1 MPWLFLAKDKSIRT
15 TLMNKRIYFSL
26 LSTMLGGLGVTA
38 QAQNTPVAQ
47 MEKLTRGVVAVPAN
61 TGGELVSWRFFGTDD
76 DTRTAFAVLRN
87 GVNVSGTISNATCY
101 VDQAGTSSA
110 QYQVVTLLD
119 GEPVDTTVAVAPW
132 ANQYTTLKLDR
143 PSAGVDY
150 TYSPNDCSAAD
161 VDGDGEYE
169 LIVKWDPSNSKDNSQ
184 SGITGNVYLDAYKF
198 DGTKLWRIDLGCNIR
213 AGAHYTQFLV
223 FDFDG
228 DGKAELVCKT
238 APGSIDG
245 MGKYVTAAATDTRI
259 TSEDNTK
266 DYRNSGG
273 YILSGPEY
281 LTVFNGQTGSAEH
294 TIFYRPNRAFGSS
307 GSANYSGDW
316 GDTYGNRGDRFL
328 ATVAYLDGPDARP
341 SAVMCRGYYTR
352 AYLWAV
358 NFDGKVLSTKW
369 LHGSVDNNTVTSWDA
384 NGKLTMKTY
393 STNTSGKGSR
403 HTAFGDGNHN
413 LSCAD
418 VDGDGKDEIIYS
430 SAAIDDDGSLLYCV
444 GLGHGDAMHLSDLD
458 PDHPGLEVF
467 TVHEDGTEPYG
478 WDIHDAATGKI
489 LLHASGDTDNGRGLS
504 ADIDA
509 SNRGFEFW
517 SSNDRQIRSAQTGNV
532 VKSTGVSVNF
542 RMYWD
547 GDLQDELFDGG
558 KIDKWNGNGTS
569 RLYSPYEV
577 NYSSTCNSTKS
588 TPNLSCDLFGD
599 WREEVILWN
608 SADPSMLTIFAT
620 NIPTKFRVPTLMH
633 DHVYRMGITWQNAAY
648 NQPPHL
654 GYYLPGRF
662 ATKFQPQTNVGLEQ
676 TVNLG
681 DSIAPLVLKLQ
692 NCNVYS
698 SKVDSTYLPD
708 GSSLNTLDTQF
719 KLTKNYAESIFTFSG
734 KPTAVGDYTI
744 VVKGVNNVADGTDSY
759 EYVKIHVVDA
769 TNGIAYIDNNQKSS
783 EEIYNLAG
791 VRQPS
796 NLDSLPMGTYIVKR
810 GDATTKVVKL

>member
-1 MPWLFLAKDKSIRT
+1 
-15 TLMNKRIYFSL
+15 MNKRIYFSL

-143 PSAGVDY
+143 PAAGVDY

-266 DYRNSGG
+266 DYRNSRG

-307 GSANYSGDW
+307 GSASYSGDW

-444 GLGHGDAMHLSDLD
+444 GLGHGDAMHVSDLD
-458 PDHPGLEVF
+458 PDHSGLEVF

-608 SADPSMLTIFAT
+608 TQDPSMLTIFAT

-744 VVKGVNNVADGTDSY
+744 VVKGVNNVADGTNSY

>member
-1 MPWLFLAKDKSIRT
+1 
-15 TLMNKRIYFSL
+15 MNKRIYFSL

-87 GVNVSGTISNATCY
+87 GVNVSGTISGATCY
-101 VDQAGTSSA
+101 VDQTGTSSA

-143 PSAGVDY
+143 PAAGVDY

-266 DYRNSGG
+266 DYRNSRG

-307 GSANYSGDW
+307 GSASYSGDW

-444 GLGHGDAMHLSDLD
+444 GLGHGDAMHVSDLD
-458 PDHPGLEVF
+458 PDHSGLEVF

>member
-1 MPWLFLAKDKSIRT
+1 
-15 TLMNKRIYFSL
+15 MNKRIYFSL
-26 LSTMLGGLGVTA
+26 LSTMLGGFGITA

-444 GLGHGDAMHLSDLD
+444 GLGHGDAMHVSDLD

-558 KIDKWNGNGTS
+558 KIDKWNGNGVS

-719 KLTKNYAESIFTFSG
+719 KLTKNYAESVFTFSG
-734 KPTAVGDYTI
+734 KPTAVGNYTI
-744 VVKGVNNVADGTDSY
+744 LVRGASNVVDGSDSY
-759 EYVKIHVVDA
+759 EYIKIHVVDA
-769 TNGIAYIDNNQKSS
+769 STGVADINYKTHST
-783 EEIYNLAG
+783 EEVYNLAG
-791 VRQPS
+791 VRLPYD
-796 NLDSLPMGTYIVKR
+796 LDALPMGTYIVKR

>member
-1 MPWLFLAKDKSIRT
+1 
-15 TLMNKRIYFSL
+15 MNKRIYFSL

-143 PSAGVDY
+143 PAAGVDY

-184 SGITGNVYLDAYKF
+184 PGITGNVYLDTYKF

-266 DYRNSGG
+266 DYRNSRG

-307 GSANYSGDW
+307 GSASYSGDW

-504 ADIDA
+504 ADIDV

-608 SADPSMLTIFAT
+608 TQDPSMLTIFAT

-744 VVKGVNNVADGTDSY
+744 VVKGVNNVADGTNSY

>member
-1 MPWLFLAKDKSIRT
+1 
-15 TLMNKRIYFSL
+15 MNKRIYFSL

-61 TGGELVSWRFFGTDD
+61 TGGELVSWRFFGTDE

-608 SADPSMLTIFAT
+608 SADPSMLTIFAS